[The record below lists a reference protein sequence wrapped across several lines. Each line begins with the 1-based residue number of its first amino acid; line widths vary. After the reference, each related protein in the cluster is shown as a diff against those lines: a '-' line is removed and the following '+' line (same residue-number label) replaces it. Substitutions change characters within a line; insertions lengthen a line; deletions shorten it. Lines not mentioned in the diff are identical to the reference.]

1 MLRPLSF
8 ISTVQVEIRMLRS
21 GRILGRKATSCAPH
35 RTARLKAPV
44 FQQTTR
50 RPTVGMRDDTYSQL
64 RAYSS
69 SRDSKAPDDAGT
81 VPTLP
86 QSESSRPTLTK
97 VSPVFKDVPTFGQ
110 KPMATKPPPFDESTQ
125 ALINNL
131 YSKLPLDHSK
141 YKTILKVP
149 NDYALLS
156 FKDTHVLAIRC
167 STVDPKVLTF
177 PLHPTDA
184 TRILASGEALER
196 LVQGFRKNQNSRYIF
211 SLEGMDAMRRYFD
224 TDYQPL

>member
-1 MLRPLSF
+1 
-8 ISTVQVEIRMLRS
+8 MLRS
-21 GRILGRKATSCAPH
+21 GRIPGRKTTSHAPQ
-35 RTARLKAPV
+35 RTARVTAPV

-50 RPTVGMRDDTYSQL
+50 RPTVGTRDGTYSQL
-64 RAYSS
+64 RAYSN
-69 SRDSKAPDDAGT
+69 SRDSKAPDDANT

-86 QSESSRPTLTK
+86 QSESSRPTLIK
-97 VSPVFKDVPTFGQ
+97 VRPVVKDVPTFGQ
-110 KPMATKPPPFDESTQ
+110 KPMATKPPFDESTQ
-125 ALINNL
+125 ALIDNL

-167 STVDPKVLTF
+167 STFDPKVLTF

-184 TRILASGEALER
+184 TRILASGEALES